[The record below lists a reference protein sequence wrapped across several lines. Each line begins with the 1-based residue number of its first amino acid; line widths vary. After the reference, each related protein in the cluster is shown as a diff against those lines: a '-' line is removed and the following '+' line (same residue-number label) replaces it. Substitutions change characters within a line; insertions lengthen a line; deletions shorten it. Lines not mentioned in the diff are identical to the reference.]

1 MSVISELGKKTFSEL
16 STAVFEL
23 ARLGILLTCRSCEY
37 LKVSAAEQQLTK
49 ILSL

>member
-1 MSVISELGKKTFSEL
+1 MSVISEVGKKTISER

-23 ARLGILLTCRSCEY
+23 TVLRIFFAYRSCEY
-37 LKVSAAEQQLTK
+37 LKVSAAEQRRTK